1 MKYIEVDI
9 YMNQLVSFFEKN
21 PNDLISLIGELQK
34 DDFFK
39 KVKETCIKNFKE
51 NGEVIPTQKQLI
63 DIVVELKQG
72 PVSTYEIKSINQTFQ
87 KTKFG
92 ILCLN

>member
-34 DDFFK
+34 DDFFINK
-39 KVKETCIKNFKE
+39 LVY
-51 NGEVIPTQKQLI
+51 
-63 DIVVELKQG
+63 LKG
-72 PVSTYEIKSINQTFQ
+72 K
-87 KTKFG
+87 
-92 ILCLN
+92 LN

>member
-21 PNDLISLIGELQK
+21 PNDLTSLIGELQK

-72 PVSTYEIKSINQTFQ
+72 PVSKYEMKSINQAFQ

>member
-34 DDFFK
+34 DDFYK

-51 NGEVIPTQKQLI
+51 SGDVIPTQKQLI
-63 DIVVELKQG
+63 DIVVELVNKLMNLREFIESKNI
-72 PVSTYEIKSINQTFQ
+72 PCKFNASDST
-87 KTKFG
+87 
-92 ILCLN
+92 L

>member
-34 DDFFK
+34 DDFYK

-72 PVSTYEIKSINQTFQ
+72 PVSTYEIKSINQAFQ

>member
-63 DIVVELKQG
+63 DIVVELKQV
-72 PVSTYEIKSINQTFQ
+72 PVSKYEMKTINQAFQ

>member
-21 PNDLISLIGELQK
+21 PNYLTSLIGELQK

-72 PVSTYEIKSINQTFQ
+72 PVSKYEMKSINQAFQ

>member
-34 DDFFK
+34 DDFYK

-51 NGEVIPTQKQLI
+51 SGDVIPTQKQLI

-72 PVSTYEIKSINQTFQ
+72 PVSTDEIKSINQAFQ

>member
-72 PVSTYEIKSINQTFQ
+72 PVSTYEIKSINQVFQ

>member
-72 PVSTYEIKSINQTFQ
+72 PVSKYEMKSINQAFQ

>member
-1 MKYIEVDI
+1 M
-9 YMNQLVSFFEKN
+9 VSFFEKN
-21 PNDLISLIGELQK
+21 PNDLTSLIGELQK

-72 PVSTYEIKSINQTFQ
+72 PVSKYEMKSINQAFQ

>member
-34 DDFFK
+34 DDFYK

-72 PVSTYEIKSINQTFQ
+72 PVSTHEMKSINQAFQ

>member
-34 DDFFK
+34 DDFYK

-72 PVSTYEIKSINQTFQ
+72 PVSTYEMKSINQSFQ

>member
-39 KVKETCIKNFKE
+39 KVKETCTKNFKE

-72 PVSTYEIKSINQTFQ
+72 PVSTYEIKSINQAFQ